1 MFSEIGAHNFRNI
14 HRKTPAL
21 ESPLNKVAGLQAW
34 NFIKKRLQYR
44 CVRVNIMKF
53 LRTAFLTYRKSGTRD
68 SGPGTHTWDSRSRT
82 FHLRSRTRD
91 PSAGTGIRDPY
102 LETGTYKWDPGPL
115 LEILYLGPY
124 LGPYM
129 WDPIHRI
136 NKWDQ
141 CKTIHFFIRVLCFL
155 HCFIFNS

>member
-1 MFSEIGAHNFRNI
+1 MQKQQVQMFSEIGAHNFRNI

-68 SGPGTHTWDSRSRT
+68 SGPGTHT
-82 FHLRSRTRD
+82 
-91 PSAGTGIRDPY
+91 
-102 LETGTYKWDPGPL
+102 
-115 LEILYLGPY
+115 
-124 LGPYM
+124 
-129 WDPIHRI
+129 
-136 NKWDQ
+136 
-141 CKTIHFFIRVLCFL
+141 
-155 HCFIFNS
+155 